1 MSCNDDQDTET
12 SFAKADSTWPARAL
26 YEEWRNPRRGS
37 SNPHEMTNLVWK
49 WLIETETNPYAAAA
63 GYDAPNAFEAGP
75 GWTICR
81 NGMSSTQLPD
91 GSEVLIAGE
100 HEDYYDPDFYIY
112 NDVIVKSADGTIK
125 IFCYPED
132 VFPPTDFHSAT
143 LVKDK
148 IYIVGSLGYP
158 TSRQPSTTQV
168 CVLDLHTWK
177 MTKLITDGE
186 PPHWLSEHEATLDKE
201 TNTISVSRGQL
212 YTNTEEAELLENI
225 DDYALNLEK
234 LEWKRLTNR
243 QWTRF
248 VFSGGE
254 GLGTSEEPA
263 YKKFVSELMRDNSEP
278 KAPDMSS
285 FVEFAAVGHAID
297 HIQPSVPFE
306 PIAGA
311 KDEDG
316 CDDEPFVKRFKVNG
330 VIVRYQQDYST
341 WTLTIEGDLSRN
353 TVTTLRDDLRS
364 KLEKFFEVEVSSKEL
379 KSPE

>member
-1 MSCNDDQDTET
+1 MSCNEDQDAES
-12 SFAKADSTWPARAL
+12 SFAKADNTWPARAL
-26 YEEWRNPRRGS
+26 YEEWRNPRRGQ
-37 SNPHEMTNLVWK
+37 SNPQEMTNLVWK

-63 GYDAPNAFEAGP
+63 GYGAPNAFEAGP
-75 GWTICR
+75 GWTIDR
-81 NGMSSTQLPD
+81 YGMSSTRLPD

-112 NDVIVKSADGTIK
+112 NDVIAKSADGTIK

-143 LVKDK
+143 LVEDK
-148 IYIVGSLGYP
+148 IYIIGSLGY
-158 TSRQPSTTQV
+158 TGSRQPSTTQV

-177 MTKLITDGE
+177 MTKLITNGE
-186 PPHWLSEHEATLDKE
+186 PPHWLSKHEATFDRE
-201 TNTISVSRGQL
+201 TNTILVRRGQI
-212 YTNTEEAELLENI
+212 YPNTEKAELLENI

-263 YKKFVSELMRDNSEP
+263 YKKFVSELMRDSPEP
-278 KAPDMSS
+278 KSPDMSS

-297 HIQPSVPFE
+297 QIQPSIPFE
-306 PIAGA
+306 PVAGVT
-311 KDEDG
+311 DEDG
-316 CDDEPFVKRFKVNG
+316 CDDEPFVKRFEVNG
-330 VIVRYQQDYST
+330 VIVRYQQDYNT
-341 WTLTIEGDLSRN
+341 WTLAIEGELPRD
-353 TVTTLRDDLRS
+353 TVATLRDDLGS
-364 KLEKFFEVEVSSKEL
+364 KLEKIFGVDVSSEEL